1 MRARA
6 SVVHRVRA
14 FRDRTAV
21 KRTAFTR
28 RSRARGSPGTTE
40 GVKNRHW
47 GRMTYISYVPRVR
60 VLHDG
65 RRRPRRRV
73 GRCVRGPWE
82 APNFVRVPAWTTI
95 RDVGKPRNKLSAA
108 TKSGQSHKTG
118 QHRHG
123 GRSQPL
129 ARLRAAERPSHRC
142 HRRRDPSRLRRC
154 VSGARRLVRERT
166 PRFFIRLVPCF
177 PAAHLELGSD
187 RPLPPPCPTASP
199 QARTSCPRSRPSPR
213 ARWRTRVLPWLTP
226 PASAAR
232 CTSLSASRDSTRGAT
247 RRCEI

>member
-1 MRARA
+1 
-6 SVVHRVRA
+6 
-14 FRDRTAV
+14 
-21 KRTAFTR
+21 
-28 RSRARGSPGTTE
+28 
-40 GVKNRHW
+40 
-47 GRMTYISYVPRVR
+47 MTYISYVPRVR

-95 RDVGKPRNKLSAA
+95 SDVGKPRNFC
-108 TKSGQSHKTG
+108 GDEIWPV
-118 QHRHG
+118 
-123 GRSQPL
+123 SQDRTAPSWRKVP
-129 ARLRAAERPSHRC
+129 APRAAP
-142 HRRRDPSRLRRC
+142 RRRAAFLPVPSSSRSFSPSPVRFRRL
-154 VSGARRLVRERT
+154 VSSRLVRERT

-187 RPLPPPCPTASP
+187 RPLPPPCPPASP